1 MWPVG
6 RYLLLT
12 PLARE
17 LSMGLNGSAVA
28 LLWLVR
34 IERSSVIGYHRAT
47 PSHWLKW
54 AALIGQRPLPNSRSS
69 NFREARGGPT
79 RDRTISGNTTSAP
92 HKSQK
97 LISSTPNFNLKA
109 LSSTLY
115 QIFTHY
121 VTQNRSKVEN
131 DSFLLHQLFLTSR
144 GVRNF
149 HKKWYFI

>member
-34 IERSSVIGYHRAT
+34 IERSAVIGWGRAA

-92 HKSQK
+92 HKSRK
-97 LISSTPNFNLKA
+97 LISSTPNKNPKT
-109 LSSTLY
+109 LSSTLFIKFSHIMWHDTD
-115 QIFTHY
+115 QKSKMTHSHY
-121 VTQNRSKVEN
+121 YN
-131 DSFLLHQLFLTSR
+131 
-144 GVRNF
+144 
-149 HKKWYFI
+149 YF